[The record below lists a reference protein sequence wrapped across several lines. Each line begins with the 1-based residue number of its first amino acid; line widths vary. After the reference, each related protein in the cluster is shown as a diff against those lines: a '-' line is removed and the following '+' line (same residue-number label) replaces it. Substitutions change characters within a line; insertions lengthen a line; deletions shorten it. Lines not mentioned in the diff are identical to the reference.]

1 MSHNSFT
8 KLTKPHDVFLRV
20 RNPLQYCHTN
30 KCTFFFLHGAKLR
43 ISCLFTVFNNENVCE
58 KRSFFP
64 ISCELLLVAAKAKPI
79 IHGKWSFLVQFFIK
93 CWEGSQRESSNSK
106 DIARSYRKILDNY
119 EIIQVKL
126 SINIVQ
132 KNFIKNLKVY
142 LYFYNL
148 KRKNPRNF
156 ALMLKSVVHKQIV
169 HKNNVISFTFSRVFF
184 KYAEQVLV

>member
-1 MSHNSFT
+1 MKNAT
-8 KLTKPHDVFLRV
+8 KCLYSKNTAFKAFRWNISSRNNFKFLKSG
-20 RNPLQYCHTN
+20 Q
-30 KCTFFFLHGAKLR
+30 
-43 ISCLFTVFNNENVCE
+43 
-58 KRSFFP
+58 
-64 ISCELLLVAAKAKPI
+64 LLLAAKAKPI

-106 DIARSYRKILDNY
+106 DNARSYRKILDNY
-119 EIIQVKL
+119 ERIQVKL
-126 SINIVQ
+126 SIKIVQ
-132 KNFIKNLKVY
+132 KIFIKHSKVY